1 MTSKIFSLVASKIT
15 KDEFK
20 EFKKEANS
28 LLEKFVGRT
37 LNPSKLNELSS
48 ALLGATDSNVFASM
62 FKRMS
67 VEDIIDLY
75 KSGALNYAESSEDKK
90 QISKFNIIPLLDFKI
105 RKERVTMGVEI
116 FCQSTDSGNEA
127 VSLGIFVNAPDSDYE
142 SNDESE
148 LASLSDNGGD
158 MLHNMLRSVYTS
170 SESDLYSLFSS
181 YGAKETPLS
190 VTVSPVIAG
199 MYGLNSSSFG
209 RFSSFEKMEDY
220 LNTCLIMIAS
230 DLNARFG
237 AKGKAMAIR
246 ISPAYTSKFCVE
258 ISQ

>member
-1 MTSKIFSLVASKIT
+1 
-15 KDEFK
+15 
-20 EFKKEANS
+20 KKEANS

-75 KSGALNYAESSEDKK
+75 KSGALNYAESSEDKQ

-170 SESDLYSLFSS
+170 
-181 YGAKETPLS
+181 
-190 VTVSPVIAG
+190 
-199 MYGLNSSSFG
+199 
-209 RFSSFEKMEDY
+209 
-220 LNTCLIMIAS
+220 
-230 DLNARFG
+230 
-237 AKGKAMAIR
+237 
-246 ISPAYTSKFCVE
+246 
-258 ISQ
+258 